1 MVLYGKRPS
10 PKATRN
16 VIGTPVPKIYGLGWP
31 IGKNSNDPYFNKSS
45 SFNLVRSQI
54 SQLIRTKKGERVMLP
69 DFGVSLHDYLFEPL
83 TSDSAA
89 EIYLDIQR
97 AISKY
102 APNLN
107 LLGVRVF
114 QDDNI
119 KGFGMPG
126 LKVNLSVS
134 FKDDNQSLDFSI
146 VI

>member
-16 VIGTPVPKIYGLGWP
+16 VIGTPVPKLYGLGWP
-31 IGKNSNDPYFNKSS
+31 IGKNSKDPYFTKSS

-54 SQLIRTKKGERVMLP
+54 EQLIKTKKGERVMLP
-69 DFGVSLHDYLFEPL
+69 DFGVSLHNYLFEPL
-83 TSDSAA
+83 TSDSVT
-89 EIYLDIQR
+89 EIFLDISR
-97 AISKY
+97 AIGKY

-107 LLGVRVF
+107 LLAVRVF

-126 LKVNLSVS
+126 LKINLSVS